1 MTQIYLKYYLLR
13 SKECTVPL
21 PSRDGT
27 GNGTSSTSRGV
38 FDDGE
43 VSGRQALCGG
53 ANGGTASRGQGS
65 AGAGR
70 GGLGL
75 AHLEIGGVWGSCRF
89 VIVRLGGRREHRW
102 RRQRS
107 DGYDGER
114 VELASV

>member
-43 VSGRQALCGG
+43 VSGRQAC
-53 ANGGTASRGQGS
+53 AVERMEARPAEARFSRSRARWSGPSSPGDRRS
-65 AGAGR
+65 
-70 GGLGL
+70 LG
-75 AHLEIGGVWGSCRF
+75 F
-89 VIVRLGGRREHRW
+89 M
-102 RRQRS
+102 
-107 DGYDGER
+107 
-114 VELASV
+114 